1 MSPPRLP
8 ESSESTPLPSPS
20 DQADLALTDLREKL
34 SQKPD
39 SAPKKSLASL
49 LGATALLGLT
59 GLGIFQGAAP
69 AQATP
74 APLETEMV
82 SESQLDLTSNPGVLA
97 QVETSPQMVVAGR
110 QGRLLGPGK
119 ILKFD
124 QFPGMHREHLQETI
138 PGAPN
143 FRQVEGT
150 NVYGVAQPTIDGLRS
165 VLDRTGAKEKT
176 VVWTNMREEPVLYI
190 NGRSYSLREE
200 AHPFENSADFTGV
213 NETQIEQTEMQ
224 LKAEVLAE
232 ARANG
237 GRMLLH
243 TENADGVTSEWVDI
257 GPGSVKTPREV
268 YQQLQGE
275 GYKVDF
281 ARVPVT
287 DEKAPENGDLQAIVD
302 RVTSAEDGAA
312 LIFNCHA
319 GRGRTTTAMVAAQLL
334 QRAQN
339 PESVPFQRLE
349 AVRRDIREQG
359 HYDQGNYRLIISLI
373 QHLDSG
379 VSAKTETDEILDMTQ
394 HIQNLRRDINRYRDK
409 SLQAD
414 NEASASRAEARGLDY
429 LERYHKL
436 ITFNEYVKEQTP
448 KGFEVTFQ
456 QWLDARPELTKML
469 ETIQLSQN
477 DTIPQPAGMT
487 GEAQAQY
494 A

>member
-1 MSPPRLP
+1 
-8 ESSESTPLPSPS
+8 
-20 DQADLALTDLREKL
+20 
-34 SQKPD
+34 
-39 SAPKKSLASL
+39 
-49 LGATALLGLT
+49 
-59 GLGIFQGAAP
+59 
-69 AQATP
+69 
-74 APLETEMV
+74 
-82 SESQLDLTSNPGVLA
+82 
-97 QVETSPQMVVAGR
+97 
-110 QGRLLGPGK
+110 
-119 ILKFD
+119 
-124 QFPGMHREHLQETI
+124 
-138 PGAPN
+138 
-143 FRQVEGT
+143 
-150 NVYGVAQPTIDGLRS
+150 
-165 VLDRTGAKEKT
+165 
-176 VVWTNMREEPVLYI
+176 MREEPVLYI